1 MTPLHRGMIHYN
13 FVNLKE
19 RHQKF
24 VLCAE
29 NLYMLIVIMKTEIK
43 SKLISMEVGDVEKWD
58 IERMD
63 TVRNAI
69 TRLQILNRGKI
80 KFTTEI
86 KDNHIFVYRI
96 K

>member
-1 MTPLHRGMIHYN
+1 
-13 FVNLKE
+13 
-19 RHQKF
+19 
-24 VLCAE
+24 
-29 NLYMLIVIMKTEIK
+29 MKTEIK
-43 SKLISMEVGDVEKWD
+43 SKLISMQVGDVEKWD

-86 KDNHIFVYRI
+86 KDDHIFVYRI

>member
-1 MTPLHRGMIHYN
+1 
-13 FVNLKE
+13 
-19 RHQKF
+19 
-24 VLCAE
+24 
-29 NLYMLIVIMKTEIK
+29 
-43 SKLISMEVGDVEKWD
+43 MEVGDVEKWD

>member
-1 MTPLHRGMIHYN
+1 M
-13 FVNLKE
+13 FCNLNIYI
-19 RHQKF
+19 F
-24 VLCAE
+24 
-29 NLYMLIVIMKTEIK
+29 
-43 SKLISMEVGDVEKWD
+43 KLEDVEKWD

-86 KDNHIFVYRI
+86 KDDHIFVYRI